1 MYLLAVVFFWHCI
14 LSSLCILN
22 ISIYC
27 ATTYRNDA
35 IPYDT
40 SIEYF
45 CSRASQLT
53 NKSMIGSPSKSLSS
67 TPSFAHKKSM
77 KLSKRR
83 RSKTESLSSPSP
95 SSGTQ
100 WYTVDDP
107 FAVSNTSGGST
118 VNGSGTPPIELTQEV
133 RNISLKNLVTN
144 N

>member
-1 MYLLAVVFFWHCI
+1 MYLLAVVFFLALHLVI
-14 LSSLCILN
+14 TVFYKYFNLLCYHLRCN
-22 ISIYC
+22 
-27 ATTYRNDA
+27 
-35 IPYDT
+35 T

-77 KLSKRR
+77 KMSKRR
-83 RSKTESLSSPSP
+83 RSKTDSLSSPSP

-107 FAVSNTSGGST
+107 FAVSNTSGGSS

-133 RNISLKNLVTN
+133 RTV
-144 N
+144 